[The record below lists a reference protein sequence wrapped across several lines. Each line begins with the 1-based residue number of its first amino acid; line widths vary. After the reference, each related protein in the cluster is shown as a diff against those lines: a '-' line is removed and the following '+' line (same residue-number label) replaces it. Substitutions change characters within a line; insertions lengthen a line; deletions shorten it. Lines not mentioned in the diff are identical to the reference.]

1 MRATKFFKLRS
12 GFLDESKRMA
22 EFHLAG
28 AVCQQ
33 LNILFELDVERVLED
48 VKDKQ
53 MPDELAEAEKE
64 AAG

>member
-12 GFLDESKRMA
+12 GFFDESKRMA

-48 VKDKQ
+48 VKDR
-53 MPDELAEAEKE
+53 
-64 AAG
+64 